1 MEASIEDTV
10 IVLFNALGFNDGDL
24 ITVYVLCFFLFDFII
39 EFSSRSRNRLNF
51 QMSNKMV
58 CADAD
63 LTVFNLKTWIRL
75 ALVEVCF
82 ILSFD
87 HYWFSMITIGQK
99 IRYNIGHR

>member
-10 IVLFNALGFNDGDL
+10 IVLFDALSFNDEDL

-82 ILSFD
+82 IL
-87 HYWFSMITIGQK
+87 
-99 IRYNIGHR
+99 RERP